1 MDILKNKWIGYGAV
15 LAIAGL
21 LFYVWLGMSSSDELL
36 STSGEDTSPL
46 SQELLTTL
54 SQLNSIKLDPTFFS
68 DPAFLSLNDFSTTI
82 PAQNTGR
89 RNPFEP
95 VQGSSVR
102 SSVPAQ

>member
-1 MDILKNKWIGYGAV
+1 M

-21 LFYVWLGMSSSDELL
+21 LFYVWLGMSSGDELL
-36 STSGEDTSPL
+36 ATSGEDTSPL

-54 SQLNSIKLDPTFFS
+54 SQLNSIKLDPTFFV

-82 PAQNTGR
+82 PPQNAGR

-95 VQGSSVR
+95 VQGSGARVSAPV
-102 SSVPAQ
+102 Q